1 MALKFCANLNFLF
14 VENTTS
20 MLERFRLAKAA
31 GFRAVE
37 NSFPMDVSVDEAVRI
52 QKETGLE
59 VAMINIS
66 TGHLKGCEVGCTA
79 IPDKENEFKSN
90 LQRTI
95 EFAKALNCKK
105 IHLLAGKLQ
114 EAPTKDHHITYIKNL
129 KYAASVLATEQMTGL
144 IEPICKYGVPGYYL
158 NSFDHAVEILEK
170 VNSTHIKLLVDLY
183 HLQHIKG
190 NITNT
195 IRDLMPLI
203 GHIQIAQVPGR
214 NEPNTSGEINYEF
227 VFNLIKDVGYDDWI
241 GCEYR
246 PINGTVKGL
255 NWVKECGYSL

>member
-1 MALKFCANLNFLF
+1 
-14 VENTTS
+14 
-20 MLERFRLAKAA
+20 MLERYRLAKAA

-37 NSFPMDVSVDEAVRI
+37 NSFPFDVSVDEAVRV

-59 VAMINIS
+59 VVLLNMCAGR
-66 TGHLKGCEVGCTA
+66 TQGAEFGCTA
-79 IPDKENEFKSN
+79 MPDKEKEFKSN

-95 EFAKALNCKK
+95 EFAKALKCNK

-114 EAPTKDHHITYIKNL
+114 AAPTKDHHITYIKNL
-129 KYAASVLATEQMTGL
+129 KYAASVLATEQITGV
-144 IEPICKYGVPGYYL
+144 IEPISKYGVPGYYL
-158 NSFDHAVEILEK
+158 NSYEDAVEILEK
-170 VNSTHIKLLVDLY
+170 VNSTHIKLMVDLY

-214 NEPNTSGEINYEF
+214 NEPNSLGEINYEF
-227 VFNLIKDVGYDDWI
+227 VFNVIKDAGYNDWI
-241 GCEYR
+241 GCEYK
-246 PINGTVKGL
+246 PINGTNQGL
-255 NWVKECGYSL
+255 NWIKEYGYSL